1 MAQGRSDFWELERT
15 NRRETAELVAV
26 FLVLF
31 CALGFGLDFVI
42 GTLRII
48 DGHLVGFPVLTIAA
62 LVIGSIQALASF
74 YGGAGLV
81 LASVHARPLIPDSP
95 NQQMVIDVVQEM
107 AVAAQMPVPRAY
119 IIDDEAP
126 NAFATGRDPQH
137 SVICVTQGLVDT
149 MDREELQ
156 GVLGHEMAHIR
167 DYDIRTMMMIAV
179 LVGGIAMLA
188 DFVYRWMWF
197 GGFGGGGGRRGGG
210 RDEGGSAGM
219 LIVVAVFIL
228 AALAP
233 IFSQLIAM
241 AVSRQREYLADAAS
255 VEFTRNPRALL
266 RALERIAQTESPLK
280 TASRGVAHLFIVN
293 PLEGAQ
299 EDDEGLL
306 DNLLSTHPPLSRRIA
321 RLHALLGEASPAAPA
336 DAAAAA
342 QSASISQPRD
352 SSAGVFLWIVLGL
365 ALGTIVA
372 ALVVLLQ

>member
-1 MAQGRSDFWELERT
+1 
-15 NRRETAELVAV
+15 
-26 FLVLF
+26 
-31 CALGFGLDFVI
+31 
-42 GTLRII
+42 
-48 DGHLVGFPVLTIAA
+48 
-62 LVIGSIQALASF
+62 
-74 YGGAGLV
+74 
-81 LASVHARPLIPDSP
+81 
-95 NQQMVIDVVQEM
+95 MVIDVVQEM
-107 AVAAQMPVPRAY
+107 ATAAQMPVPRAY

-179 LVGGIAMLA
+179 LVGGVAMLA

-197 GGFGGGGGRRGGG
+197 GGFGGGGGRRGGS
-210 RDEGGSAGM
+210 RDEGGNAGA
-219 LIVVAVFIL
+219 LIAIAVLVL
-228 AALAP
+228 AVLAP

-321 RLHALLGEASPAAPA
+321 RLHALLGEAPPAAPA

-342 QSASISQPRD
+342 QSANISQPSD
-352 SSAGVFLWIVLGL
+352 SSSGVFLWIVLGV